1 MTPKPAKLDPTKTG
15 REAVSLESD
24 LKRLIVGQDEAI
36 NNIVKIYQIYMTGMG
51 APERPIGTF
60 LF

>member
-1 MTPKPAKLDPTKTG
+1 MTPKSALKLDPTKTG

-51 APERPIGTF
+51 A
-60 LF
+60 